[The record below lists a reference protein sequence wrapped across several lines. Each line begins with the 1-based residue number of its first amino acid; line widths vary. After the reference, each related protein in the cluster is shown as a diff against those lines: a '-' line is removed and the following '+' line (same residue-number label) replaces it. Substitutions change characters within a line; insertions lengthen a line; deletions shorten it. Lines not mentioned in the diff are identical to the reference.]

1 MRKDYLLEYMPDY
14 YKDVYEM
21 KELLKAQ
28 SGVLSEFEDTE
39 IRTLLNEFV
48 MKADETGISIFEN
61 QYNIRPEP
69 GESLESRRRNV
80 LLQMLPPQPI
90 TLNYL
95 RNLFK
100 LLDIP
105 LKLNVAY
112 AERFLILNSNNAK
125 ITDKEIRKI
134 QYISN
139 VYLPANMIY
148 ELRVYLG
155 NFKLNEQV
163 KVGFGQSL
171 KSDLTVDAETINLKD
186 EFTNNADVHFMAGV
200 LVMSSTIIEAE
211 RRY

>member
-48 MKADETGISIFEN
+48 MKADEKGISIFEN

-69 GESLESRRRNV
+69 SESLESRRRNV

-186 EFTNNADVHFMAGV
+186 KFTNNADVHFMAGF
-200 LVMSSTIIEAE
+200 LVTSSTIIEAE